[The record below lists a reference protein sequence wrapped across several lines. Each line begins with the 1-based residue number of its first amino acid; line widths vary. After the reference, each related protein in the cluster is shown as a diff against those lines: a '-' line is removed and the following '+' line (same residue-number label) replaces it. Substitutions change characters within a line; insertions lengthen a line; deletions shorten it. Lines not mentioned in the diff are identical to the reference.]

1 MARIAMSLVQP
12 HKRQSKINWKLAI
25 SKTDDGIRITVMA
38 KRIGLMAQKLNSK
51 YADLENDGS
60 YISGEFT
67 RLNRSL
73 NFYYRDLPRL
83 TLNGIPNLSFINKDD
98 IVNEGEIYNVFTE
111 REIKEWIELFQ
122 VFLKL
127 MKKYTRRF
135 DLL

>member
-1 MARIAMSLVQP
+1 M
-12 HKRQSKINWKLAI
+12 

-51 YADLENDGS
+51 YADMENSGEF
-60 YISGEFT
+60 IAGEFT

-98 IVNEGEIYNVFTE
+98 IVNEGEIYNVFTD
-111 REIKEWIELFQ
+111 REIKEWIELFK
-122 VFLKL
+122 VYLKL
-127 MKKYTRRF
+127 MKKYIRRF

>member
-1 MARIAMSLVQP
+1 MSLV
-12 HKRQSKINWKLAI
+12 HKRQSKVNWKIAM

-51 YADLENDGS
+51 YADMENSGEF
-60 YISGEFT
+60 IAGEFT

-98 IVNEGEIYNVFTE
+98 IVNEGEIYNVFTD
-111 REIKEWIELFQ
+111 REIKEWIELFK
-122 VFLKL
+122 VYLKL
-127 MKKYTRRF
+127 MKKYIRRF

>member
-73 NFYYRDLPRL
+73 NFYYRDLPR
-83 TLNGIPNLSFINKDD
+83 
-98 IVNEGEIYNVFTE
+98 
-111 REIKEWIELFQ
+111 
-122 VFLKL
+122 
-127 MKKYTRRF
+127 
-135 DLL
+135 